1 MNNIKLKRFT
11 AYLIDL
17 IIISL
22 LITLLGQIKFLNP
35 FESKYE
41 NVAKEYETY
50 YEDNFSDT
58 KSLSLNDLT
67 DKKYLNLIHDL
78 SYYSMSYTIIE
89 IIVIILYFTLF
100 PLFFNGQTIGKKI
113 CKIKII
119 NNIENKKLSFIN
131 LLIRTIL
138 YPIWTSI
145 ILYTTLSNIML
156 LLSVIFFKGIVYFY
170 TNLIISIVFAIYS
183 YIDVIMLFA
192 KDKSLHDLISNT
204 KVVECK

>member
-89 IIVIILYFTLF
+89 IIVIISYFTLF

-113 CKIKII
+113 CKIKIV
-119 NNIENKKLSFIN
+119 NNIEKNKLSFIN

-145 ILYTTLSNIML
+145 ILYTTLSNIIL

-204 KVVECK
+204 KVIECK

>member
-113 CKIKII
+113 CKIKIV

-145 ILYTTLSNIML
+145 ILYTTLSNTIL

>member
-50 YEDNFSDT
+50 YEDNFSDS

-67 DKKYLNLIHDL
+67 EKKYLNLIHDL

-145 ILYTTLSNIML
+145 ILYTTLSNIIL

-183 YIDVIMLFA
+183 YIDVIMLFV

>member
-50 YEDNFSDT
+50 YEDKFSDS
-58 KSLSLNDLT
+58 KSLSLTDLT
-67 DKKYLNLIHDL
+67 EKKYLNLIHDL

-89 IIVIILYFTLF
+89 ITVIILYFTLF

-113 CKIKII
+113 CKIKIV

-145 ILYTTLSNIML
+145 ILYTTLSNIIL

-204 KVVECK
+204 KVIECK

>member
-1 MNNIKLKRFT
+1 MRITSLK
-11 AYLIDL
+11 
-17 IIISL
+17 
-22 LITLLGQIKFLNP
+22 
-35 FESKYE
+35 
-41 NVAKEYETY
+41 
-50 YEDNFSDT
+50 
-58 KSLSLNDLT
+58 
-67 DKKYLNLIHDL
+67 
-78 SYYSMSYTIIE
+78 
-89 IIVIILYFTLF
+89 
-100 PLFFNGQTIGKKI
+100 
-113 CKIKII
+113 
-119 NNIENKKLSFIN
+119 NKKLSFIN

>member
-50 YEDNFSDT
+50 YEDNFSDS

-113 CKIKII
+113 CKIKIV
-119 NNIENKKLSFIN
+119 NNIEIKKLSFIN

-145 ILYTTLSNIML
+145 ILYTTLSNIIL

-204 KVVECK
+204 KVIECK